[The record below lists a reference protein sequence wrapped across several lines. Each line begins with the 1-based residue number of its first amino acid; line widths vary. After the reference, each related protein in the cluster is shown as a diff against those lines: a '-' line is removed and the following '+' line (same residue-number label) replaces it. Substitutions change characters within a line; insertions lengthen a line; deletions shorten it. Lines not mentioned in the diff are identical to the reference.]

1 MRSRTSLYN
10 WGLGKS
16 LLKRCWP
23 LWVMW
28 FAVLILIVPMNLAGD
43 ISRYIRY
50 EMADITFET
59 SRCLLEYAVVV
70 MWFAV
75 IAAPAA
81 ALLMFSFLYTSRSC
95 GMIASLPV
103 KRESVFVTSFLTGL
117 VPMLLAEVLTAA
129 VTWLVCGGTGY
140 LDTVYIRKWLW
151 IAASSTAAFY
161 GIAVFC
167 AMLTG
172 NIVIM
177 PLAYIGLNVLPYLI
191 YACAGSTLQAL
202 LYGYNYRDSKLFTA
216 LSPFLGLNTIE
227 VEAGR
232 MYSGGTYTSGSEV
245 TVSNCELLGY
255 YCIAGLLL
263 SVIALLMFRN
273 RRMESAGDTVAI
285 CALKPIFKYCAA
297 VGSACAFAPIVNAM
311 LFNNAFG
318 GSVSGVITVISLAV
332 GAFIGYFAAQMII
345 DKSVK
350 VFGGHWK
357 DFIVLAVIVLALGAC
372 CESDLFRFE
381 RYVPDAGE
389 VDAVYVEYG
398 GESVFR
404 EPESIEKLLEMHRG
418 IIAGKAV
425 NEQPSADYDALGLT
439 YRLKNGKT
447 VSRMYSIRRTV
458 DGTEEINP
466 TLCELAEVINA
477 PEAIASRKKLPEGC
491 TFDDLSYCTI
501 RGYYMTPDG
510 EQQSQQV
517 ELSDKWAA
525 DFYNNCILP
534 DADDGHMLRI
544 WPVMGE
550 EYESVRSTLYVDYY
564 FERSD
569 GASEWKG
576 FVIYTDAERCC
587 KWIEEHTDLVIQSVG
602 AAESEEGCA
611 VPTVSSAK

>member
-255 YCIAGLLL
+255 Y
-263 SVIALLMFRN
+263 
-273 RRMESAGDTVAI
+273 
-285 CALKPIFKYCAA
+285 
-297 VGSACAFAPIVNAM
+297 
-311 LFNNAFG
+311 
-318 GSVSGVITVISLAV
+318 
-332 GAFIGYFAAQMII
+332 
-345 DKSVK
+345 
-350 VFGGHWK
+350 
-357 DFIVLAVIVLALGAC
+357 
-372 CESDLFRFE
+372 
-381 RYVPDAGE
+381 
-389 VDAVYVEYG
+389 
-398 GESVFR
+398 
-404 EPESIEKLLEMHRG
+404 
-418 IIAGKAV
+418 
-425 NEQPSADYDALGLT
+425 
-439 YRLKNGKT
+439 
-447 VSRMYSIRRTV
+447 
-458 DGTEEINP
+458 
-466 TLCELAEVINA
+466 
-477 PEAIASRKKLPEGC
+477 
-491 TFDDLSYCTI
+491 
-501 RGYYMTPDG
+501 
-510 EQQSQQV
+510 
-517 ELSDKWAA
+517 
-525 DFYNNCILP
+525 
-534 DADDGHMLRI
+534 
-544 WPVMGE
+544 
-550 EYESVRSTLYVDYY
+550 
-564 FERSD
+564 
-569 GASEWKG
+569 
-576 FVIYTDAERCC
+576 
-587 KWIEEHTDLVIQSVG
+587 
-602 AAESEEGCA
+602 
-611 VPTVSSAK
+611 